1 LAGDLTL
8 QVLLDA
14 ALSGYIK
21 NLDIEP
27 FERRSLLKL
36 HMALQWYYQS
46 KSRLRIENELQAG
59 LAAQICMAIGN
70 RKAYKEAADSA
81 YRILDKYEQ
90 LLFIGSKQTESGDVD
105 TSWQG
110 GLARFW
116 EEHYGMSLAEAN
128 QKGL

>member
-1 LAGDLTL
+1 MTL

-21 NLDIEP
+21 GLDIEP

-46 KSRLRIENELQAG
+46 KTRLRIENELQAG
-59 LAAQICMAIGN
+59 LAAQICMAIAN
-70 RKAYKEAADSA
+70 RKSYQEAAENA

-90 LLFIGSKQTESGDVD
+90 LLFIGNKQTESDDID

-128 QKGL
+128 KKGW

>member
-1 LAGDLTL
+1 LARDLTL

-21 NLDIEP
+21 GLEIEP

-46 KSRLRIENELQAG
+46 KLCLRIEKELHAG
-59 LAAQICMAIGN
+59 LAAQICMAIAN
-70 RKAYKEAADSA
+70 RRAYKEAADGV
-81 YRILDKYEQ
+81 YRMLDRYEQ
-90 LLFIGSKQTESGDVD
+90 FLFIGNPQKETGDID
-105 TSWQG
+105 TSWQAE
-110 GLARFW
+110 LARFW
-116 EEHYGMSLAEAN
+116 EAEYGMSLAEAN